1 MQVKLGITRL
11 ISFSCFSLDV
21 EISHISGRCGFCCQ
35 SLIWD
40 WLRFSRVPR
49 TSVAAH
55 GLDLSWEFW
64 EAIHAKMFF
73 CETTYQNHYSKS
85 YFSKIANY
93 LLFSNH
99 GIQQWKGKPPRES
112 TLAISAEGM
121 NRAKK
126 KERAALHDSVNVCD
140 GFGPEYY
147 YCSVTRPSKKYN
159 SSITIIKGSWYILPF
174 YCYSSSTAD
183 LTKAM

>member
-1 MQVKLGITRL
+1 MTNANISFTLPKIVCLWLGFFVDMQVKLGITTRL

-112 TLAISAEGM
+112 TLAISAEGWTSYES
-121 NRAKK
+121 RQE
-126 KERAALHDSVNVCD
+126 ER
-140 GFGPEYY
+140 E
-147 YCSVTRPSKKYN
+147 
-159 SSITIIKGSWYILPF
+159 
-174 YCYSSSTAD
+174 SSSSWLSQRLRWFRTGVLLLQCNAP
-183 LTKAM
+183 LQEI

>member
-1 MQVKLGITRL
+1 MTNANISFTLPKIVCLWLGFFVDMQVKLGITRL

-112 TLAISAEGM
+112 TLAISAEGWTSYES
-121 NRAKK
+121 RQE
-126 KERAALHDSVNVCD
+126 ER
-140 GFGPEYY
+140 E
-147 YCSVTRPSKKYN
+147 
-159 SSITIIKGSWYILPF
+159 
-174 YCYSSSTAD
+174 SSSSWLSQRLRWFRTGVLLLQCNAP
-183 LTKAM
+183 LQEI